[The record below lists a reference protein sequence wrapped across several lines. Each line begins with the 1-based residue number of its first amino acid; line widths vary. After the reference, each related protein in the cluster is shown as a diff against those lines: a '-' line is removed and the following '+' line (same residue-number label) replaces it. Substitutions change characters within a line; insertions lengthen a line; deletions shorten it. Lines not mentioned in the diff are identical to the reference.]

1 MNFGRKPSVGTAA
14 VSVLLIRGMLIST
27 LLSGGKELTFF
38 TNPARHNE
46 QVRGGNVRRVV
57 T

>member
-1 MNFGRKPSVGTAA
+1 MNFGWEPSVGTDA
-14 VSVLLIRGMLIST
+14 VFVLLICGMLIST
-27 LLSGGKELTFF
+27 LLSGGKELTVF